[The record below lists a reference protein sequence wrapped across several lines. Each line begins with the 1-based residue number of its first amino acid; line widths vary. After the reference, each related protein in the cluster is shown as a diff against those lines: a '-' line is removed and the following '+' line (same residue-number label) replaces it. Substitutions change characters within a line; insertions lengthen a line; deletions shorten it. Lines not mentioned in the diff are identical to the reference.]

1 MVIAE
6 GVAALIAYYKAQMC
20 GETETSVIKK
30 TDKLEE
36 ALFALSLQNFHP
48 VSPGHCM
55 KNLPVNTFQV
65 FTCS

>member
-1 MVIAE
+1 MVIAK
-6 GVAALIAYYKAQMC
+6 GIAALIAYYKAQMC
-20 GETETSVIKK
+20 GEAETSIIKE

-55 KNLPVNTFQV
+55 KSLPVNTFQV